1 MKKNFAVGFQV
12 ILVAVIFLLS
22 AGEGL
27 SDDTTWGQNIDK
39 RSGMTWATLVKGDLP
54 EDHFWDYINPQREYL
69 RKTYGDDISTT
80 YQLFCKEKERL
91 ETENPVKDDHP
102 ILEMKTLKRW
112 PDPVIFQG
120 KDMPEW
126 IGNNFDDLRLYACHL
141 GRFVPIPYQF
151 DELTEKGKKVLPD
164 GGPEANPEDGNSL
177 LDPQDDFLFMAHDL
191 GDRVSPGQ
199 WLQGFDQALEIT
211 VKDPKDGGK
220 GWCYLVSFNGN
231 PPAPSPLNYA
241 TFKEDY
247 NQSYG
252 FYLFEQ
258 GQFKRSGD
266 NLYRQIFNQKWKLP
280 DYAGGNFTNFIDRL
294 KFRVRVRLFF
304 GTLKLT
310 TGEDDASGDT
320 LAVRDGPVRCVRRC
334 WGQVRLPM
342 GLKTP
347 KIVSDIIGY
356 DTLFVCPVKLS
367 VPINP
372 GLVLTDLSLYSG
384 TDLNSRAL
392 GSHWYNSNNLAGFDV
407 DGKTTDDEKNIDTTV
422 DQWRLVT
429 GAWGTMMNRSLWDPH
444 FREQAKIRI
453 QFTDDVN
460 LEDPPEYF
468 PGQIGMAYNFST
480 VRSLKP
486 GTYEMEL
493 DWYFVP
499 HFNTP
504 EQTGSLNMESV
515 QAHLDMYDN
524 LLEISTGQGWFAND
538 PRPKGP

>member
-1 MKKNFAVGFQV
+1 MKRIYSVGFQV
-12 ILVAVIFLLS
+12 ILVSVLTLLS
-22 AGEGL
+22 AVEGL
-27 SDDTTWGQNIDK
+27 PDDTTWKQNIDV
-39 RSGMTWATLVKGDLP
+39 RSGLTWETLVKGDLP
-54 EDHFWDYINPQREYL
+54 EDPFWEYINPQREYL
-69 RKTYGDDISTT
+69 RQTYGDDISTT
-80 YQLFCKEKERL
+80 HELFCKEKERL
-91 ETENPVKDDHP
+91 EAENSVKEDP
-102 ILEMKTLKRW
+102 RILEIKTLKRW
-112 PDPVIFQG
+112 PDPVVFHG

-126 IGNNFDDLRLYACHL
+126 TGKKFDHLRLYACHL
-141 GRFVPIPYQF
+141 GKFVPIPYQF
-151 DELTEKGKKVLPD
+151 DELTEEGKKVLPD
-164 GGPEANPEDGNSL
+164 RGPEANPEDGNSL
-177 LDPQDDFLFMAHDL
+177 LDPQDDFVFMAHDL
-191 GDRVSPGQ
+191 GDRVSPAQ
-199 WLQGFDQALEIT
+199 WIQGFDKVMEIT

-220 GWCYLVSFNGN
+220 GWCYLVSFPGN
-231 PPAPSPLNYA
+231 PPARSPLNYA
-241 TFKEDY
+241 TFNDDY
-247 NQSYG
+247 NQTYG

-258 GQFKRSGD
+258 GQFKRWGD

-320 LAVRDGPVRCVRRC
+320 LAVRDGPVRCNRRC

-356 DTLFVCPVKLS
+356 DTLFVCPVQLS

-384 TDLNSRAL
+384 TDLNSQAL
-392 GSHWYNSNNLAGFDV
+392 GSRWYNSNNPAGFAV
-407 DGKTTDDEKNIDTTV
+407 DGNTTDDEENMDDTV

-429 GAWGTMMNRSLWDPH
+429 GAWGTMMNRSLWDPN
-444 FREQAKIRI
+444 FRKQAKIRI

-460 LEDPPEYF
+460 VDDPPEYF

-480 VRSLKP
+480 VRSLEP
-486 GTYEMEL
+486 GTYRIEL

-499 HFNTP
+499 HFNTTG
-504 EQTGSLNMESV
+504 QTGELNMGNV

-524 LLEISTGQGWFAND
+524 LLEISTGQGWFVND